1 MALYF
6 LDSEKL
12 IKSISGKE
20 TNMRKNKHGAGFT
33 MIELIMVMI
42 ILGILAAVAIPRYIA
57 TVAQSEAAAEDAVI
71 ASIRA
76 GLGSYATEKLIDN
89 GRLSWPADPFMAL
102 ETKPSGWTNAN
113 ATAANDGEWR
123 YNQSTDN
130 ITHMRNNA
138 DVFHWDYAQGTGSDN
153 DPNNDAVGTLGARE
167 SGVGD

>member
-1 MALYF
+1 M
-6 LDSEKL
+6 
-12 IKSISGKE
+12 
-20 TNMRKNKHGAGFT
+20 KNTMKKRANGFT
-33 MIELIMVMI
+33 LIELIMVMI
-42 ILGILAAVAIPRYIA
+42 ILGILAAVAIPRYTA
-57 TVAQSEAAAEDAVI
+57 TVAQSEAAAENAVI
-71 ASIRA
+71 ASIKA

-153 DPNNDAVGTLGARE
+153 DPNNDAVGVLSKRGTGAN
-167 SGVGD
+167 GVSDTPNPHTHS